1 MTLEVQLVWIMHG
14 LSISEGRVSSHHKMP
29 LQRQFEFDWG
39 CSTLHPSRSL
49 LFSVIAGHLQASHIY
64 RSQWKSTQTTAARLL
79 TVRTWECVC
88 MSGLEGTREKE
99 NGKLAHTSH
108 TCNRPL
114 NTNNEVFVLLLSRW
128 RRRYALLGVIQLL
141 PWWTF
146 RLHIPLRT
154 CGHLCLSLLVF
165 CTPEL

>member
-1 MTLEVQLVWIMHG
+1 M
-14 LSISEGRVSSHHKMP
+14 VSLYPREEWALIIRCPCRGNLNLTEAAALCIP
-29 LQRQFEFDWG
+29 LARC
-39 CSTLHPSRSL
+39 CSQW
-49 LFSVIAGHLQASHIY
+49 LQAIY
-64 RSQWKSTQTTAARLL
+64 KLLTSTGHRPAARLL

-99 NGKLAHTSH
+99 NGKLAHT
-108 TCNRPL
+108 CNRPL
-114 NTNNEVFVLLLSRW
+114 NTNTNNEVFVLLLSRW